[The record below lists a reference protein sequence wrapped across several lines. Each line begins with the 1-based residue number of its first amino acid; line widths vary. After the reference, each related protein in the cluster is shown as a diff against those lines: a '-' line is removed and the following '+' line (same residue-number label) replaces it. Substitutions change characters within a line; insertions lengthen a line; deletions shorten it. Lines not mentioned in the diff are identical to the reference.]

1 MWQRFSTLLRRP
13 PIARMRREE
22 DRRRPTSAEDDLERK
37 NRGAPVLHVPTPP
50 MRNRITRTV
59 LLAAALG
66 AVAWSAHSYPA
77 SQGGLMPAALL
88 GIGVTARELR
98 RRTSPQSRA

>member
-1 MWQRFSTLLRRP
+1 M
-13 PIARMRREE
+13 
-22 DRRRPTSAEDDLERK
+22 K
-37 NRGAPVLHVPTPP
+37 NRV
-50 MRNRITRTV
+50 TRTV

-66 AVAWSAHSYPA
+66 AVAWAAHTLPA

-98 RRTSPQSRA
+98 RRTSPESRF

>member
-1 MWQRFSTLLRRP
+1 MREP
-13 PIARMRREE
+13 PT
-22 DRRRPTSAEDDLERK
+22 PGEDDSGGR
-37 NRGAPVLHVPTPP
+37 NREAPVLHVPRPL
-50 MRNRITRTV
+50 

-66 AVAWSAHSYPA
+66 AVAWTAHSLPA

>member
-1 MWQRFSTLLRRP
+1 
-13 PIARMRREE
+13 MR
-22 DRRRPTSAEDDLERK
+22 TA
-37 NRGAPVLHVPTPP
+37 
-50 MRNRITRTV
+50 

-66 AVAWSAHSYPA
+66 AAAWTAHSFPA

-98 RRTSPQSRA
+98 RRTAPESKRA